1 MSWRNQ
7 MLDKLP
13 DILFILAALAAVA
26 SAIKVVSS
34 AKPLYCA
41 LYFVPLVISTA
52 VLVLLLGGQFLAA
65 AMILIYAGAII
76 VVYIFVIMLAQ
87 GSEVPAQKNLSRIFL
102 TLISTLIIAGMI
114 ILLVP
119 NASLSGPDW
128 KQSNVAAIGKN
139 ILIDHVVTLE
149 LAGVLLLAAVIGAVA
164 IAKIPPREDQP

>member
-1 MSWRNQ
+1 
-7 MLDKLP
+7 MLEKLP
-13 DILFILAALAAVA
+13 DILFIIAALAAVA
-26 SAIKVVSS
+26 SAVKVVSS

-87 GSEVPAQKNLSRIFL
+87 GEEVPIQKKIPRIVF
-102 TLISTLIIAGMI
+102 TLVSTLVLAGMI
-114 ILLVP
+114 VLLAP
-119 NASLSGPDW
+119 DASLSSPDW
-128 KQSNVAAIGKN
+128 KQSNVSAIGKN

-164 IAKIPPREDQP
+164 IAKKPTGETEP